1 MKKKTICIFCASSSR
16 IDDSYKEAAHKLGT
30 MIASQGHALICGAGR
45 AGLMGQLID
54 GANSAGGETIGIIP
68 QFMVEKGW
76 HHRGL
81 SQMIVTN
88 DMHERK
94 KLMAQSSDA
103 IITLPGG
110 CGTLEE
116 LTEIITARQL
126 GLYNGN
132 IIILNLNGYYTPLL
146 DMFSRAAKEGF
157 IRPGQSAS
165 LWNVAA
171 TVEEAFEMAIS
182 DSIETEI
189 IDKY

>member
-16 IDDSYKEAAHKLGT
+16 IDESYKEAARKLGAL
-30 MIASQGHALICGAGR
+30 IASKGHSLVCGAGR

-54 GANSAGGETIGIIP
+54 GAKTQGGETIGIIP

-81 SQMIVTN
+81 SQMIITP

-94 KLMAQSSDA
+94 KLMAQSADA

-110 CGTLEE
+110 CGTFEE
-116 LTEIITARQL
+116 LTEIITSRQL

-132 IIILNLNGYYTPLL
+132 IVILNLNGYYTPLL
-146 DMFSRAAKEGF
+146 DMFTRAVKEGF
-157 IRPGQSAS
+157 MKPGHITT
-165 LWNVAA
+165 LWKVAT
-171 TVEEAFEMAIS
+171 TVEEALEMALS
-182 DSIETEI
+182 ENTEI
-189 IDKY
+189 ELIDKY